1 MLVIGSINADLVVT
15 LDRLPEAGETV
26 TGGRFAR
33 HGGGKG
39 ANQAV
44 AAARAGARVRFVGA
58 VGDDDLGAAA
68 IEQLAAEGV
77 DVGAIARLDGEA
89 TGVAL
94 IAVDRE
100 GRNQIAVA
108 SGANARVD
116 AALVA
121 RALEAAALG
130 PGDVVLLGFEVPD
143 AAVVAGARAAAEA
156 GARAILNPAPA
167 RDLPGGVLGH
177 GVLLTPN
184 GLEAAALTGETEP
197 AAAARAL
204 ARRTGAPVLVTVGA
218 DGALLADGD
227 AHRRD
232 PPRRRSRSSTR
243 PAPATRSTASWPP
256 GSPPAPASRTR
267 RAAPWR
273 PRRPQCGGRARA
285 GRVRAALAQGTVR
298 YDVADGV
305 ATIALD
311 QPETR
316 NALSDEL
323 LDDLLAAFA
332 RGPRRRR
339 RALRRARRRTHET
352 TFSAGGN
359 LGRLRGR
366 RAAGPQ
372 APRDD
377 DEVPARCSRS
387 IGELGKPV
395 AVRRQRPLPRGRAR
409 ARARVR
415 PDRSRARARRSGRP
429 RSTSASSRS

>member
-1 MLVIGSINADLVVT
+1 VLVIGSINADLVVT

-44 AAARAGARVRFVGA
+44 AAARAGARVRFAGA

-68 IEQLAAEGV
+68 IELLAAEGV
-77 DVGAIARLDGEA
+77 DVGPIARLEGET

-121 RALEAAALG
+121 RAVEAAALR

-167 RDLPGGVLGH
+167 RDLPAGVLEA

-184 GLEAAALTGETEP
+184 GLEAAALTGETDA

-204 ARRTGAPVLVTVGA
+204 ARRTSAPVVVTVGA

-227 AHRRD
+227 GIVEIR
-232 PPRRRSRSSTR
+232 
-243 PAPATRSTASWPP
+243 APEVDVVDTTGAGDAFN
-256 GSPPAPASRTR
+256 GVLAAGLAAGAGIEDAAR
-267 RAAPWR
+267 RAVEAASASVR
-273 PRRPQCGGRARA
+273 RA
-285 GRVRAALAQGTVR
+285 G
-298 YDVADGV
+298 
-305 ATIALD
+305 
-311 QPETR
+311 
-316 NALSDEL
+316 
-323 LDDLLAAFA
+323 A
-332 RGPRRRR
+332 RG
-339 RALRRARRRTHET
+339 
-352 TFSAGGN
+352 
-359 LGRLRGR
+359 
-366 RAAGPQ
+366 
-372 APRDD
+372 
-377 DEVPARCSRS
+377 
-387 IGELGKPV
+387 
-395 AVRRQRPLPRGRAR
+395 
-409 ARARVR
+409 
-415 PDRSRARARRSGRP
+415 
-429 RSTSASSRS
+429 

>member
-1 MLVIGSINADLVVT
+1 MPGSVLVIGSINADLVVT

-44 AAARAGARVRFVGA
+44 AAARAGARVRFAGA

-68 IEQLAAEGV
+68 IELLAAEGV
-77 DVGAIARLDGEA
+77 DVGPIARLEGET

-121 RALEAAALG
+121 RAVEAAALR

-167 RDLPGGVLGH
+167 RDLPAGVLEA

-184 GLEAAALTGETEP
+184 GLEAAALTGETDA

-204 ARRTGAPVLVTVGA
+204 ARRTSAPVVVTVGA

-227 AHRRD
+227 GIVEIR
-232 PPRRRSRSSTR
+232 
-243 PAPATRSTASWPP
+243 APEVDVVDTTGAGDAFN
-256 GSPPAPASRTR
+256 GVLAAGLAAGAGIEDAAR
-267 RAAPWR
+267 RAVEAASASVR
-273 PRRPQCGGRARA
+273 RA
-285 GRVRAALAQGTVR
+285 G
-298 YDVADGV
+298 
-305 ATIALD
+305 
-311 QPETR
+311 
-316 NALSDEL
+316 
-323 LDDLLAAFA
+323 A
-332 RGPRRRR
+332 RG
-339 RALRRARRRTHET
+339 
-352 TFSAGGN
+352 
-359 LGRLRGR
+359 
-366 RAAGPQ
+366 
-372 APRDD
+372 
-377 DEVPARCSRS
+377 
-387 IGELGKPV
+387 
-395 AVRRQRPLPRGRAR
+395 
-409 ARARVR
+409 
-415 PDRSRARARRSGRP
+415 
-429 RSTSASSRS
+429 

>member
-1 MLVIGSINADLVVT
+1 MPGSVLVIGSINADLVVT

-130 PGDVVLLGFEVPD
+130 PDDVVLLGFEVAD

-204 ARRTGAPVLVTVGA
+204 ARRTDAPVLVTVGA

-227 AHRRD
+227 GIVEI
-232 PPRRRSRSSTR
+232 
-243 PAPATRSTASWPP
+243 PAPEVEVVDTTGAGDAFN
-256 GSPPAPASRTR
+256 GVLAAGLAAGAGVEDAAR
-267 RAAPWR
+267 RAVEAASASVR
-273 PRRPQCGGRARA
+273 RA
-285 GRVRAALAQGTVR
+285 G
-298 YDVADGV
+298 
-305 ATIALD
+305 
-311 QPETR
+311 
-316 NALSDEL
+316 
-323 LDDLLAAFA
+323 A
-332 RGPRRRR
+332 RG
-339 RALRRARRRTHET
+339 
-352 TFSAGGN
+352 
-359 LGRLRGR
+359 
-366 RAAGPQ
+366 
-372 APRDD
+372 
-377 DEVPARCSRS
+377 
-387 IGELGKPV
+387 
-395 AVRRQRPLPRGRAR
+395 
-409 ARARVR
+409 
-415 PDRSRARARRSGRP
+415 
-429 RSTSASSRS
+429 

>member
-1 MLVIGSINADLVVT
+1 MPGSVLVIGSINADLVVT

-44 AAARAGARVRFVGA
+44 AAARAGARVRFAGA

-77 DVGAIARLDGEA
+77 DVGAIARLGGEA

-121 RALEAAALG
+121 RALDAAALG

-184 GLEAAALTGETEP
+184 GLEAAALTGETDA

-204 ARRTGAPVLVTVGA
+204 ARRMNAPVVVTVGA

-227 AHRRD
+227 AIAEIR
-232 PPRRRSRSSTR
+232 
-243 PAPATRSTASWPP
+243 APEVEVVDTTGAGDAFN
-256 GSPPAPASRTR
+256 GVLAAGLAAGAGVEDAAR
-267 RAAPWR
+267 RAVEAASASVR
-273 PRRPQCGGRARA
+273 RA
-285 GRVRAALAQGTVR
+285 G
-298 YDVADGV
+298 
-305 ATIALD
+305 
-311 QPETR
+311 
-316 NALSDEL
+316 
-323 LDDLLAAFA
+323 A
-332 RGPRRRR
+332 RG
-339 RALRRARRRTHET
+339 
-352 TFSAGGN
+352 
-359 LGRLRGR
+359 
-366 RAAGPQ
+366 
-372 APRDD
+372 
-377 DEVPARCSRS
+377 
-387 IGELGKPV
+387 
-395 AVRRQRPLPRGRAR
+395 
-409 ARARVR
+409 
-415 PDRSRARARRSGRP
+415 
-429 RSTSASSRS
+429 